1 MRSAIW
7 KTLALI
13 AVAAMLGACSKNS
26 GGVGS
31 SGTAAPSSNWDSMT
45 WDQGNWS

>member
-1 MRSAIW
+1 
-7 KTLALI
+7 
-13 AVAAMLGACSKNS
+13 
-26 GGVGS
+26 VGS